1 MLGVAANFDQI
12 LAEQDDIAYD
22 KSSNSAIDF
31 LVVFVSRQNG
41 QYMPSPSS
49 TATQTSPEARDKPD
63 DHKNAPRK
71 EHN

>member
-41 QYMPSPSS
+41 QYMPPPSS
-49 TATQTSPEARDKPD
+49 RATQTSPEARDKPN
-63 DHKNAPRK
+63 DHKNARRK
-71 EHN
+71 RCN